1 MKLNVDK
8 DTCVEKAGAKKAGHE
23 TVSLFQ
29 FSEDKID
36 FNYKCQTCD
45 CSENNVPN
53 APECSLQGSLIC
65 GVCECNQGFKGNLC
79 IILYASFSK
88 VFNVEDHITYSKYS
102 LPKLQGRF
110 CECEEGKQTSND
122 QCDAGDCRNGGKCFC
137 GKCECKPGFDGDCCQ
152 INVNDVTED
161 FCHVEGTETTCHGM
175 FKS

>member
-1 MKLNVDK
+1 MKLHVDK
-8 DTCVEKAGAKKAGHE
+8 DTCVEKAGAEKAGHE

-36 FNYKCQTCD
+36 FDYKCQTCD

-53 APECSLQGSLIC
+53 APECSLHGSLIC
-65 GVCECNQGFKGNLC
+65 GVCQCNQGFKGNLC
-79 IILYASFSK
+79 IILYACSSK
-88 VFNVEDHITYSKYS
+88 VFNLEEHITYSKYS

-110 CECEEGKQTSND
+110 CECEEGKQTSNE

-152 INVNDVTED
+152 INVNDVTEE
-161 FCHVEGTETTCHGM
+161 FCHVEGTQTTCHGM